1 MERKWL
7 QERERERE
15 RERETEKQGTEKMLT
30 GSFWNIERNILKNTD
45 VRMTIMTKKERGH
58 KSWAVLRER
67 TSKIK
72 KMIFK
77 KDRERERESESERER
92 KI

>member
-1 MERKWL
+1 M
-7 QERERERE
+7 
-15 RERETEKQGTEKMLT
+15 EKMLT

-45 VRMTIMTKKERGH
+45 VRMTIMTKKERRH
-58 KSWAVLRER
+58 KSWAALRER

-77 KDRERERESESERER
+77 KDRERERVRVNERGRYESR
-92 KI
+92 KC